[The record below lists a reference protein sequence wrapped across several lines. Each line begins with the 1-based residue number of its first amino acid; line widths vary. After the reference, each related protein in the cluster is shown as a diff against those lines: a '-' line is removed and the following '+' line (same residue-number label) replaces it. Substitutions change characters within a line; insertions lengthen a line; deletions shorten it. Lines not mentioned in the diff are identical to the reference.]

1 MLATIKKN
9 KTMVTF
15 KQVARSYTS
24 AVKAAER
31 EQKRQ
36 AREAARLY
44 KEQQKQQEIT
54 NAAET
59 VKRYE
64 EYIDVLMSIHK
75 NCTDKIDWQ
84 QIQDDPEPPKPVKQ
98 STHEN
103 AARQKLDNFKP
114 SFFDKIFGSKKKIQA
129 LEQKVEQAKAQDLKD
144 FETAKETYEDW
155 QKVQA
160 IAKGVQVKDPQAYA
174 DALNY
179 FEPFSDISD
188 LGSKI
193 QLSFEKDFVEI
204 GLHVNNSKVIPNYVV
219 SQTRTGKLS
228 QKDMPKGKFNEL
240 YQDYVCGGLLRIAR
254 ETLAYLP
261 VQMVAVHAM
270 TEMVNTTTGHLE
282 EVPIVSAILP
292 PETMDKL
299 NFETLDPSDS
309 MQNFV
314 HNMKFSK
321 TNGFSQ
327 VDKVDIKEIIK

>member
-1 MLATIKKN
+1 
-9 KTMVTF
+9 MVTF

-31 EQKRQ
+31 DQKRR

-44 KEQQKQQEIT
+44 KEKQKQQEIA

-59 VKRYE
+59 VSRYE
-64 EYIDVLMSIHK
+64 EYIDVLRSIHK

-84 QIQDDPEPPKPVKQ
+84 QIKDDPEPPKPEKQ
-98 STHEN
+98 NINEQ

-114 SFFDKIFGSKKKIQA
+114 TFFDKIFGSKKKIQT
-129 LEQKVEQAKAQDLKD
+129 LEQAVEQAKVQDQKD
-144 FETAKETYEDW
+144 FETAKETHEDW
-155 QKVQA
+155 EKVQA
-160 IAKGVQVKDPQAYA
+160 IAKGIQAKDPQAYA
-174 DALNY
+174 NALNY
-179 FEPFSDISD
+179 FEPFSDIVD

-193 QLSFEKDFVEI
+193 GLSFDKDFVEI
-204 GLHVNNSKVIPNYVV
+204 ELHVNNSEVIPNYVV
-219 SQTRTGKLS
+219 SQTKTGKLS
-228 QKDMPKGKFNEL
+228 QKEMPKGKFNEL
-240 YQDYVCGGLLRIAR
+240 YQDYVCGGLLRVAR

-261 VQMVAVHAM
+261 IQMVAVHAIA
-270 TEMVNTTTGHLE
+270 EMVNSATGHLE
-282 EVPIVSAILP
+282 KVPIVSAILP

-327 VDKVDIKEIIK
+327 VEKVDIEEKIK

>member
-1 MLATIKKN
+1 
-9 KTMVTF
+9 MVTF

-31 EQKRQ
+31 DQKRR

-44 KEQQKQQEIT
+44 KEQQKQQEIAD
-54 NAAET
+54 AAET
-59 VKRYE
+59 VRRYE

-84 QIQDDPEPPKPVKQ
+84 QVLDDPEPPQPEKQ
-98 STHEN
+98 DTNET
-103 AARQKLDNFKP
+103 AAQQKLDNFKP
-114 SFFDKIFGSKKKIQA
+114 SFFDKIFGSKKKVQA
-129 LEQKVEQAKAQDLKD
+129 LEKAVEQAKAQDQKD
-144 FETAKETYEDW
+144 FEIAQQTYEDW
-155 QKVQA
+155 EKTQA
-160 IAKGVQVKDPQAYA
+160 IAKGVQANDTQAYA
-174 DALNY
+174 DAINY

-188 LGSKI
+188 MGSKM
-193 QLSFEKDFVEI
+193 QFSFDTDFVEI
-204 GLHVNNSKVIPNYVV
+204 ELHVNNTEVIPNYIV
-219 SQTRTGKLS
+219 SQTKTGKLS

-240 YQDYVCGGLLRIAR
+240 YQDYVCGGLLRVAR

-261 VQMVAVHAM
+261 VKMVAVHAM
-270 TEMVNTTTGHLE
+270 AEMVNSSIGHLE
-282 EVPIVSAILP
+282 EVPIVSAIMP

-299 NFETLDPSDS
+299 NFDTLDPSDS

-327 VDKVDIKEIIK
+327 VDKVDVKEKIK